1 MCIQASTNAEDFE
14 LNRKTIFPVMDK
26 EIDVMI
32 KTKALWNRRIENL
45 QKLTK
50 PLTLSEAT
58 GEELDEIGKLVK
70 VERDND

>member
-1 MCIQASTNAEDFE
+1 
-14 LNRKTIFPVMDK
+14 MDK